1 MTGGARNY
9 NALNDMSVEVSLGG
23 AVDTHVIIEEDVI
36 EENRFRKP
44 PRIAR
49 NSGLNQ
55 TTDGKRSNF
64 KMKRLGTEDH
74 SSFSVSRKDTFKAR
88 K

>member
-9 NALNDMSVEVSLGG
+9 NALNEMSVEVSLGG

-36 EENRFRKP
+36 EENNIQENRFRKP
-44 PRIAR
+44 PRNAR

-64 KMKRLGTEDH
+64 AMKR
-74 SSFSVSRKDTFKAR
+74 
-88 K
+88 